1 MQPVIV
7 LGMHRSG
14 TSAVA
19 RALDRL
25 GLFVGDDLQDDHE
38 SRLFIALNEHVFAQ
52 AGASWDQ
59 PRAVARLLD
68 DAAACDRLAARLR
81 GALNQQA
88 AGRFL
93 GRGRGWV
100 DLTARPWGWK
110 DPRNTFTLPVWLTL
124 WPRATVLHVTRNGID
139 VAGSLKTRHAQV
151 VQRYTQHHGTPP
163 PAPVFHL
170 GQVPFTHR
178 SAELAGGL
186 ALWREHLANVA
197 RLRRKHGIEVAEV
210 RYEALIERPQEI
222 LPWLAGVAGLRPT
235 AEQFDAAAGLL
246 AGARPVRFPEDP
258 ELRAFAKSLR
268 PADLPGYARL
278 VAGRLERSGAM
289 G

>member
-1 MQPVIV
+1 MQPVIL

-19 RALDRL
+19 RALDRM

-68 DAAACDRLAARLR
+68 DADACARLAGRLR

-124 WPRATVLHVTRNGID
+124 WPRATVLHVTRNGVD

-151 VQRYTQHHGTPP
+151 VRRYRDHHGTPP

-170 GQVPFTHR
+170 GRVPFTHR

-197 RLRRKHGIEVAEV
+197 RLRRKHSVQVAEV
-210 RYEALIERPQEI
+210 AYEDLIERPREV
-222 LPWLAGVAGLRPT
+222 LPRLAEVAGLQPSP
-235 AEQFDAAAGLL
+235 EQRDAAAALL
-246 AGARPVRFPEDP
+246 AGARAVRFPDDP
-258 ELRAFAKSLR
+258 DLRAFASSLR
-268 PADLPGYARL
+268 PADLPGYARR
-278 VAGRLERSGAM
+278 VAGCLERSGAM